1 MRPSGPHCSKSPSG
15 SVTPFSPKRSNH
27 MTPSIIRKVGCA
39 ILFFVLLLPD
49 PSVNA
54 REARLKDIIVTNTTD
69 DLIVYLTVEGAFT
82 PNMKKAVLSGVPTT
96 FSFFVVLYGTRGY
109 WFDKRIVRL
118 KLTNT
123 VKYHNL
129 KREFVVT
136 RSWENHKPIVVKS
149 FDEAKSLMSEVDN
162 LRVVP
167 LSRLQRGKKYQIRAK
182 AELSR
187 ITLPLYLHYVLFFIS
202 LWDFETDWYTVDFV
216 F

>member
-1 MRPSGPHCSKSPSG
+1 
-15 SVTPFSPKRSNH
+15 

-49 PSVNA
+49 PPVIA

-96 FSFFVVLYGTRGY
+96 FSFFVVLYRIRGY
-109 WFDKRIVRL
+109 WFDKRFVRL